1 LSSDH
6 TTAFLLE
13 RVREGHAAARESLVA
28 RLQPML
34 ERFAHGRLPARLRG
48 AQDTVDVIQLTWMRT
63 LDKLEGFEPGHPGAF
78 FAYLRE
84 VLLNVIRA
92 ELRKRAPESIA
103 PLDSPAAQAIPLA
116 GVSAEDWVAYEQAL
130 AGLEPERRALVLMRY
145 EFGMSYAEIA
155 LELQDTPDAVRMK
168 VNRAIKAL
176 SDPGAGTQE

>member
-1 LSSDH
+1 MAEAVACLWS
-6 TTAFLLE
+6 E
-13 RVREGHAAARESLVA
+13 VGAAAL
-28 RLQPML
+28 
-34 ERFAHGRLPARLRG
+34 
-48 AQDTVDVIQLTWMRT
+48 
-63 LDKLEGFEPGHPGAF
+63 
-78 FAYLRE
+78 AYLRDQRG
-84 VLLNVIRA
+84 LTDATIRA
-92 ELRKRAPESIA
+92 ASLG
-103 PLDSPAAQAIPLA
+103 DSPAAQAIPLA